1 MSIAAHWLVSGLLVR
16 RRRAVAGSNGTRS
29 HTISALKTTGTPK
42 TCSAWSRM
50 PAAGAVLAPDLLVF
64 ARIAESRF
72 TILSFDFD
80 FDMNPPPRYVRPRI
94 AGPCSLDFQF
104 SISTLLLFDFLI
116 LDYLNFSNTR

>member
-1 MSIAAHWLVSGLLVR
+1 MLNSSPPSGMSIAAHWLVSGLLVR

-64 ARIAESRF
+64 ARIVWRGVK
-72 TILSFDFD
+72 IYDFE
-80 FDMNPPPRYVRPRI
+80 F
-94 AGPCSLDFQF
+94 
-104 SISTLLLFDFLI
+104 
-116 LDYLNFSNTR
+116 